1 MSTEKFERKY
11 KRVPLTEETV
21 PSELQA
27 KGVPA
32 KLLRHSIFS
41 FTICKA
47 VLKDIS
53 IGGAG
58 ALVPAAKKI
67 PNKVKVL
74 IADKMTLNAKV
85 AYRKPV
91 SEELM
96 FLGLDW
102 SSESERKFSEMMK
115 LVSQLSH
122 QNAGHG
128 VQRQNNAE

>member
-1 MSTEKFERKY
+1 MSTQKINRKY
-11 KRVPLTEETV
+11 KRVPLTEEIC
-21 PSELQA
+21 PSEFQA

-32 KLLRHSIFS
+32 KLLRNSIFNFS
-41 FTICKA
+41 ICKA

-85 AYRKPV
+85 VHRKVV
-91 SEELM
+91 SDELI

-102 SSESERKFSEMMK
+102 SNESEKKYNDMMK
-115 LVSQLSH
+115 LIKQLSQH
-122 QNAGHG
+122 NAGSN
-128 VQRQNNAE
+128 VNP